1 VPFFKYHSGQWSIVV
16 QFNVSQLLK
25 SPLGS
30 TRKYEVDDEVKIGE
44 DNSRVQG
51 EITMLRTN
59 RGILVTGKIETE
71 LKLTCSRCL
80 ADFRQPVAL
89 EIEEEYFPTIDII
102 TGSSISAPD
111 DEPDAFMI
119 DQNNILDLSE
129 AIRQYGLLAVPM
141 KPLCRD
147 NCAGLCATC
156 GTNLNLKK
164 CHCPPIIDPR
174 FEKLRGLVV
183 DK

>member
-1 VPFFKYHSGQWSIVV
+1 VV
-16 QFNVSQLLK
+16 QFNISQLLK

-30 TRKYEVDDEVKIGE
+30 TRKYEVDDEITIGE
-44 DNSRVQG
+44 DTSRVQG

-59 RGILVTGKIETE
+59 RGILVTGKINSE

-80 ADFRQPVAL
+80 AEFRQPVSL
-89 EIEEEYFPTIDII
+89 DIEEEYFPTIDII
-102 TGSSISAPD
+102 TGGSISPPD

-119 DQNNILDLSE
+119 DQNNILDLGE

-141 KPLCRD
+141 KPLCRK

-164 CHCPPIIDPR
+164 CNCPPIIDPR
-174 FEKLRGLVV
+174 LEKLRGLVV